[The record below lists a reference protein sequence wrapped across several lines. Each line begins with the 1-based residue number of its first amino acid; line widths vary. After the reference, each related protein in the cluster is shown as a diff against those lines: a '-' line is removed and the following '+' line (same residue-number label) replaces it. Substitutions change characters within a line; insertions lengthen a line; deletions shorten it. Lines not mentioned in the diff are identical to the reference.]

1 LKKFFK
7 RGGGAGDAGADQQ
20 NLFNNMKQKA
30 EKIIKVQGVQP
41 PAENQETQSAGTLIG
56 SRNNISRTVAIV
68 SGKGGVGKS
77 TVSSLLASGL
87 IMRGYRVGILDADI
101 TGPSIPRAFGLKGGY
116 MARND
121 FGIIP
126 RRTEMDIKIMSLNLF
141 LEDENDPV
149 VWRGPR
155 ISGAVRE
162 FYSQVDWGRLDFL
175 LLDMPPGTGDIA
187 ITVLQELPLQGA
199 VIVTTPQDIAFTV
212 VRKAYKMM
220 CQHSIPVLGMVENF
234 KTGVCPQCGHD
245 FSIYTDLGVENWC
258 RENKVRYLG
267 GLPWDALLGQH
278 ADQGTIEKYYSKDI
292 DRMVDNFLQCFF

>member
-199 VIVTTPQDIAFTV
+199 VIVTTPRILHLPWLESLQNDV
-212 VRKAYKMM
+212 
-220 CQHSIPVLGMVENF
+220 QHSIPVLGMVENF

-258 RENKVRYLG
+258 RRTRQVFGRSARDAFLG
-267 GLPWDALLGQH
+267 SMPTRVQ
-278 ADQGTIEKYYSKDI
+278 
-292 DRMVDNFLQCFF
+292 